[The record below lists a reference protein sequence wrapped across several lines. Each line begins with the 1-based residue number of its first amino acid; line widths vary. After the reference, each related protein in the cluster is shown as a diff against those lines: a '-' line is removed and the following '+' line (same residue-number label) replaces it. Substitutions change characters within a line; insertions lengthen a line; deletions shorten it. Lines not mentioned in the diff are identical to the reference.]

1 MGVIQGCGRSGCIDF
16 TRALATMTRVMNRR
30 GMVDVSRLYTAACG
44 PPPPDRAVQLDDLV
58 ARVDVAPAAA

>member
-1 MGVIQGCGRSGCIDF
+1 
-16 TRALATMTRVMNRR
+16 
-30 GMVDVSRLYTAACG
+30 MVDVSRLYTAACG